1 MQENGSGVI
10 LTRYKGA
17 GGILQAYRQKES
29 GMIIFTL
36 VPNKV
41 LDKGLNQ
48 IFLVLAGIYAI
59 VILIAV
65 AVSIYFS
72 RIFTKPI
79 QMISRE
85 MTYFDGKDFSHKISI
100 HTNTELDQI
109 GESYNKMLGNIEKLL
124 TEIKKQEKELRV
136 SEMNMLIS
144 QIKPHFLYNTL
155 DTIYMLARI
164 NGEETTMKMIQALSG
179 YLRLSL
185 SKGSDIV
192 TVEDELDNVKN
203 YLEIQKI
210 RNEDLFSYE
219 ISCQPGIEKRRTLKL
234 ILQPLAENAIKYG
247 FSDIFEGG
255 LIQINAGEFSG
266 KLTFSVYNN
275 GKPMDLEIAEKV
287 NALGSMPVSEM
298 KKVFPDKKQ
307 GYGVTN
313 IATRLRLKY
322 GDQVEFYYEV
332 LAQGTRCVIK
342 LPADGE
348 EGYEQ

>member
-1 MQENGSGVI
+1 
-10 LTRYKGA
+10 
-17 GGILQAYRQKES
+17 
-29 GMIIFTL
+29 
-36 VPNKV
+36 
-41 LDKGLNQ
+41 
-48 IFLVLAGIYAI
+48 
-59 VILIAV
+59 
-65 AVSIYFS
+65 
-72 RIFTKPI
+72 
-79 QMISRE
+79 
-85 MTYFDGKDFSHKISI
+85 
-100 HTNTELDQI
+100 
-109 GESYNKMLGNIEKLL
+109 
-124 TEIKKQEKELRV
+124 
-136 SEMNMLIS
+136 MLIS